1 MEKGPRVDRRNVLLG
16 SLAGVTLGG
25 PVGFMSGSLSQRGA
39 TSSAV
44 APFVADGARTSYA
57 QQGEDLVVKSI
68 LASAGITKPS
78 YIDIGAH
85 HPSINNNSYLFYQ
98 AGGRGVL
105 VEPNPVY
112 AKLLREQRPED
123 TVVEAGIGVT
133 NESEAEYYV
142 IRGDGQLNTFSKE
155 QVDELVRRGG
165 SKVVV
170 EVIKRPLLKVDDV
183 LAKHFAIA
191 PDFFSIDV
199 EGLDYEIL
207 KTLDF
212 GRFRA
217 KVFCVETSQL
227 DGRVHQGILELLV
240 SKDYAVRGGS
250 HVNTVFVDQRLKL

>member
-1 MEKGPRVDRRNVLLG
+1 MEKGSKVDRRSVLLG
-16 SLAGVTLGG
+16 SLAGVTLAG

-39 TSSAV
+39 TSNAV

-57 QQGEDLVVKSI
+57 QQGEDLVAKSI
-68 LASAGITKPS
+68 FASSGITKPS

-85 HPSINNNSYLFYQ
+85 HPTFNNNTYLFYRD
-98 AGGRGVL
+98 GGRGVL

-112 AKLLREQRPED
+112 AKLLREERPED
-123 TVVEAGIGVT
+123 TVVEAGIGIT
-133 NESEAEYYV
+133 GESQADYYV

-155 QVDELVRRGG
+155 QADELVRRGG
-165 SKVVV
+165 PKTIV
-170 EVIKRPLLKVDDV
+170 EVIKRPLVKVNDV
-183 LAKHFAIA
+183 LAKHFPAG

-212 GRFRA
+212 ARFRP

-227 DGRVHQGILELLV
+227 DGSVHQGILELLV

-250 HVNTVFVDQRLKL
+250 HVNTVFVDQRR